1 MIDKTKLEIRRAE
14 RTDVPEIVRI
24 IADNEIGR
32 MREDYQES
40 IPESYYKAFDR
51 ISDDNNQILIVAC
64 YQGEVVGTVQVS
76 FIQNMS
82 VRGAY
87 RALLESMHVD
97 SNFRGKNIGS
107 FMMEWAIETAREK
120 GCNIVQLTSNKKR
133 QKAHNFYRKFGF
145 VATHEG
151 FKMPLG

>member
-97 SNFRGKNIGS
+97 SNYRGQNVGS
-107 FMMEWAIETAREK
+107 FMMNWAIETAK
-120 GCNIVQLTSNKKR
+120 AKKCNIVQLTSNKER
-133 QKAHNFYRKFGF
+133 HKAHNFYRKFGF

-151 FKMPLG
+151 FKKPLA